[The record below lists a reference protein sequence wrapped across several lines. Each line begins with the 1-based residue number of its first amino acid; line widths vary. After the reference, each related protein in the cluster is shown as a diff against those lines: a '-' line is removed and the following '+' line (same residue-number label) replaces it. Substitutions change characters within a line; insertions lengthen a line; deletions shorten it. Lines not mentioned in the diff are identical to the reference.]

1 MRKSIRL
8 EIEMYNKMIVFS
20 PFAELLL
27 CLMKQKMICD
37 V

>member
-1 MRKSIRL
+1 MYFLDYLL
-8 EIEMYNKMIVFS
+8 EKKGPVRGGRVNTIIV
-20 PFAELLL
+20 L